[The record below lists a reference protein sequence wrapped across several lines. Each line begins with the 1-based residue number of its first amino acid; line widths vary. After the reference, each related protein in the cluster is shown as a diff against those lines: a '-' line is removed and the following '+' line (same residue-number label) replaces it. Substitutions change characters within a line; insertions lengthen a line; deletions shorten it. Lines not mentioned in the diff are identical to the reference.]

1 MRPLLKGEESIDKQL
16 EDAKT
21 ERPARKFT
29 PSAREEAGVRWFV
42 RALREPLLHFLV
54 LATGLF
60 ALSNAMSRMPADQ
73 EPDTIVVSQER
84 LKSLVLIFQRTWQR
98 PPTQQELDGIVNEYV
113 KEELLYREAL
123 AMGLD
128 QDDTLVRRRLRQK
141 LEFVA
146 EDMADAAEPTD
157 EELQRYLDKHP
168 ESFRVE
174 RRATFYQ
181 VYLSRERRGDS
192 LEADSTALL
201 AKLRS
206 GSVEAAEVG
215 DPSLLSHFHES
226 LTERGISSLFGSDFM
241 AQLFATEPGQWT
253 GPLESAYGAHLV
265 LVDQKTDGRVPK
277 LEEVREAVR
286 REWIAARRT
295 TSKEEFFQALLR
307 KYHVVVEELDFAD
320 EETAPETEE

>member
-1 MRPLLKGEESIDKQL
+1 MK
-16 EDAKT
+16 
-21 ERPARKFT
+21 
-29 PSAREEAGVRWFV
+29 WFV
-42 RALREPLLHFLV
+42 RALQEPLLHFLV

-60 ALSNAMSRMPADQ
+60 ALSNAISQTPADQ
-73 EPDTIVVSQER
+73 ELDTIVVSQER
-84 LKSLVLIFQRTWQR
+84 LKSLILIFQRTWQR
-98 PPTQQELDGIVNEYV
+98 PPTRQELDGIVKEYV
-113 KEELLYREAL
+113 KEEVLYREAL

-128 QDDTLVRRRLRQK
+128 RDDTLVRRRLRQK

-157 EELQRYLDKHP
+157 EELQQYLDEHP

-192 LEADSTALL
+192 LNADSMTML

-206 GSVEAAEVG
+206 GAVEAAEVG
-215 DPSLLSHFHES
+215 DPSLLPDFHEG
-226 LTERGISSLFGSDFM
+226 LREAEISSQFGPDFS
-241 AQLFATEPGQWT
+241 AQLLAIQTGQWS

-265 LVDQKTDGRVPK
+265 LLEKKTEGRVPE
-277 LEEVREAVR
+277 LDEVREAVR
-286 REWIAARRT
+286 REWIAARRAA
-295 TSKEEFFQALLR
+295 SKEEFFQALLR